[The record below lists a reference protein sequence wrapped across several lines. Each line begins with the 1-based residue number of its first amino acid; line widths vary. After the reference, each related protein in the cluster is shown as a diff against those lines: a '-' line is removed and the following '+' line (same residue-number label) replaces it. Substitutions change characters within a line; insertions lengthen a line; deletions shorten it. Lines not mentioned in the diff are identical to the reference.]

1 MYRLSINITVNKL
14 NSIGKASQLTFKDKT
29 PSLKNE
35 GGKFII
41 IFFERNIY
49 HVVNVLVHELMFH
62 RNVGSEQF
70 HVLLDKKGLF

>member
-41 IFFERNIY
+41 IFFGLNTKI
-49 HVVNVLVHELMFH
+49 
-62 RNVGSEQF
+62 GS
-70 HVLLDKKGLF
+70 

>member
-1 MYRLSINITVNKL
+1 MYRLSINITINKL

-41 IFFERNIY
+41 IFFGLNTKI
-49 HVVNVLVHELMFH
+49 
-62 RNVGSEQF
+62 GS
-70 HVLLDKKGLF
+70 

>member
-14 NSIGKASQLTFKDKT
+14 NSIGKASQLTFKVKT
-29 PSLKNE
+29 PSFFNE

-41 IFFERNIY
+41 IFFKRNIY

-62 RNVGSEQF
+62 RNVESEQF

>member
-1 MYRLSINITVNKL
+1 MYRLSINITINKL

-29 PSLKNE
+29 PSFFNE

-49 HVVNVLVHELMFH
+49 HELSALEHELVFH
-62 RNVGSEQF
+62 QSVGNEQF